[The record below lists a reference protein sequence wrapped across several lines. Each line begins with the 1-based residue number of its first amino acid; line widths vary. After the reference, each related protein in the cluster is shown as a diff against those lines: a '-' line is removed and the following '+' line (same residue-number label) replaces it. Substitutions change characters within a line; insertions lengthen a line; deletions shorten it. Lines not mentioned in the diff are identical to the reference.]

1 MQANLDHQNSAITR
15 GQSRRRQTN
24 LQAKPGPE
32 FGVQGSALV
41 LSWVNGSIWVTM
53 NETPTDG
60 QPSRFES
67 LNLSPSLLEVIKE
80 LGYHHMTPIQSAAIP
95 PLMAGRDLI
104 GQSKTGSGKTVAF
117 GVPIIETVSIKDR
130 ALQSLVLC
138 PTRELCTQVAREL
151 RKLGRRLPGLQ
162 VQILAGGTPLRAQLA
177 SMTNGMQIAVATPG
191 RLLDHIKRKTVN
203 LASVKL
209 LVLDEAD
216 RMLDMGFA
224 EDIDQIIE
232 QTPSDRQTV
241 YFSATFDARIGQMSR
256 SFQHKPVKITIEDPA
271 EQPLQIEQIFY
282 QVEEEIDKSAALETL
297 LSELNPQSA
306 LIFCRL
312 KITAAGLAKN
322 LYKAGFSTRPLHGD
336 LDQAERD
343 RAMAMFRNGSVQIVV
358 ATDVAARGLDVID
371 LDLVVNFDMP
381 SDSEV
386 YLHRIGRTGRAGK
399 SGLAISLGIPREQN
413 KLDQYQRLT
422 NTKIERLSFSE
433 RPAVG
438 PAPAKLAAPA
448 EPASAGVMS
457 TLHIWGGRKDKL
469 RPGDILG
476 ALTGEIGMTFA
487 QVGKIEI
494 LDRLAYVAVPSH
506 LAKNAARRLRD
517 GHIKGRKFR
526 VDVL

>member
-1 MQANLDHQNSAITR
+1 
-15 GQSRRRQTN
+15 
-24 LQAKPGPE
+24 
-32 FGVQGSALV
+32 
-41 LSWVNGSIWVTM
+41 M
-53 NETPTDG
+53 NQLATTDQCSTG
-60 QPSRFES
+60 FES
-67 LNLSPSLLEVIKE
+67 LKLSPSLLELIAD
-80 LGYHHMTPIQSAAIP
+80 LGYQTMTPIQAQAIP

-104 GQSKTGSGKTVAF
+104 GQSKTGSGKTLAF
-117 GVPIIETVSIKDR
+117 GIPIIEKVSVDNR

-138 PTRELCTQVAREL
+138 PTRELCTQVAREI
-151 RKLGRRLPGLQ
+151 RKLGRRTPGLQ
-162 VQILAGGTPLRAQLA
+162 VQILAGGTPLRAQLS

-191 RLLDHIKRKTVN
+191 RLLDHIKRKTVS
-203 LASVKL
+203 LESVKL

-224 EDIDQIIE
+224 DDIGEIIA
-232 QTPSDRQTV
+232 QTPAQRQTV
-241 YFSATFDARIGQMSR
+241 YFSATFDARVSEMSR
-256 SFQHKPVKITIEDPA
+256 SFQHKPVRITVEDPA
-271 EQPLQIEQIFY
+271 EQPLQIEQTFY
-282 QVEEEIDKSAALETL
+282 EVENEIDKSEALQTL
-297 LSELNPQSA
+297 ISELNPQSA
-306 LIFCRL
+306 LVFCRL

-343 RAMAMFRNGSVQIVV
+343 RAMAMFRNGSARILV

-371 LDLVVNFDMP
+371 LDLVVNFDLP

-399 SGLAISLGIPREQN
+399 SGMAINLGIHKERN

-422 NTKIERLSFSE
+422 GTPIQRLMFSDRMKTTALQSNHNSAE
-433 RPAVG
+433 QQS
-438 PAPAKLAAPA
+438 PAPAGL
-448 EPASAGVMS
+448 MS

-476 ALTGEIGMTFA
+476 ALTGELGMAFA
-487 QVGKIEI
+487 DVGKIEI
-494 LDRLAYVAVPSH
+494 LDRLSYVAVASH

-526 VDVL
+526 VDVLG